1 MGRLCVV
8 SVSLAAAW
16 VLLAAVHGGGGRTR
30 RRACAQEL
38 RSRRTQFKPRNAR
51 RARGG
56 RRTSVKLKILRFS
69 STFAVGRWRLDLY
82 AMPCPAL
89 NCKLVSPSSSSSNCF
104 FAYMLYVTSSDWLLK
119 DAPTSMR
126 ESTSGKNFFW
136 SAACS
141 TEAPVLVLSAPLTSS
156 TTLSSEMKRSF
167 AVSSRL
173 LPVLSNRSPLS
184 MPARSRPPVCG
195 GPPPLGGRAPPPP
208 LGGPPLAAPPRPA
221 RLSASGAAAFSLPR
235 KGAWRRRWRSY

>member
-51 RARGG
+51 RACGG

-184 MPARSRPPVCG
+184 MPAARGVGPRP
-195 GPPPLGGRAPPPP
+195 L
-208 LGGPPLAAPPRPA
+208 PRPA
-221 RLSASGAAAFSLPR
+221 PWRRPPAGPRALLPGRPPRAEKRAEKGMAAAL
-235 KGAWRRRWRSY
+235 A